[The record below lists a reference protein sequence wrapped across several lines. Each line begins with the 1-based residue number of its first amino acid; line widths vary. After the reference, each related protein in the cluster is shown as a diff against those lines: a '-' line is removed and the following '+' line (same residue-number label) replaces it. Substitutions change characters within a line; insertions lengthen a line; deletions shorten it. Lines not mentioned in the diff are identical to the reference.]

1 MRLELTRRTEL
12 AIRAMRSLGFDE
24 GLVPGQELARRLEVS
39 IHYLPQIMH
48 PLVRAGWVQSTPGRH
63 GGYRTKVSLA
73 AVSAL
78 QLIEA
83 VEGATD
89 TGRCVLK
96 GGPCPDD
103 EVCALHFA
111 WSRARSALMTELGR
125 TSLAETLRPSAQ
137 NKGGY
142 EV

>member
-12 AIRAMRSLGFDE
+12 AIRAMRSLGDDE

-48 PLVRAGWVQSTPGRH
+48 PLVREGWVQSTPGKH
-63 GGYRTKVSLA
+63 GGYRRKVSLGS
-73 AVSAL
+73 VSAL

-96 GGPCPDD
+96 DGPCPD
-103 EVCALHFA
+103 EEECALHFA
-111 WSRARSALMTELGR
+111 WSRARAALMTELGR
-125 TSLAETLRPSAQ
+125 TSLAEAVRTENPEQGRL
-137 NKGGY
+137 
-142 EV
+142 

>member
-1 MRLELTRRTEL
+1 MRLELTRKAEL
-12 AIRAMRSLGFDE
+12 AIRAMRSLGDNE
-24 GLVPGQELARRLEVS
+24 ELVPGPELAQRLEVS

-48 PLVRAGWVQSTPGRH
+48 PLVKAGWVHSTPGKH
-63 GGYRTKVSLA
+63 GGYRRKASLA
-73 AVSAL
+73 SVSAL

-103 EVCALHFA
+103 EVCALHLA
-111 WSRARSALMTELGR
+111 WSRARAALMAELGR
-125 TSLAETLRPSAQ
+125 TSLAEAIRAGSPLE
-137 NKGGY
+137 GG
-142 EV
+142 